1 MRVLTLVVAVS
12 YCCGMSEPAT
22 ARVGRM
28 GGLRARARSTRVG
41 RVLWRIGVTVLGVLV
56 VAIGIVLLPLPGPG
70 WVIIFGG
77 LGILATE
84 YAWAARLLRWVRRFV
99 TRMGAWVKARGLF
112 LQIVFGVLSVAFLAA
127 VVLGAWWLYR
137 EF

>member
-1 MRVLTLVVAVS
+1 MNEPVAA
-12 YCCGMSEPAT
+12 P
-22 ARVGRM
+22 RVGRL
-28 GGLRARARSTRVG
+28 GAIRARARSTAIG
-41 RVLWRIGVTVLGVLV
+41 RLLWRIGVTLLGVVV

-84 YAWAARLLRWVRRFV
+84 YPWAARLLTAVRRFV
-99 TRMGAWVKARGLF
+99 TRMGTWVRARGLF

>member
-1 MRVLTLVVAVS
+1 
-12 YCCGMSEPAT
+12 MSEPAT
-22 ARVGRM
+22 VPRVGRM
-28 GGLRARARSTRVG
+28 GAMRARARRTRLG
-41 RVLWRIGVTVLGVLV
+41 RVLWRIGVTVLGGLV

-84 YAWAARLLRWVRRFV
+84 YTWAARLLQWVRRFV
-99 TRMGAWVKARGLF
+99 TRMGSWIRARGLF
-112 LQIVFGVLSVAFLAA
+112 LQIVFGLLSVAFLAA
-127 VVLGAWWLYR
+127 VVLGVWWLYR

>member
-1 MRVLTLVVAVS
+1 
-12 YCCGMSEPAT
+12 MSESTT
-22 ARVGRM
+22 APRVSRLGAI
-28 GGLRARARSTRVG
+28 RARARSTPVG
-41 RVLWRIGVTVLGVLV
+41 RLLWRIGVTVLGVLV
-56 VAIGIVLLPLPGPG
+56 VAIGILLLPLPGPG

-84 YAWAARLLRWVRRFV
+84 YAWAARLLRFARNLV
-99 TRMGAWVKARGLF
+99 TRTGSWIKARGLF

>member
-1 MRVLTLVVAVS
+1 
-12 YCCGMSEPAT
+12 MSEPAD
-22 ARVGRM
+22 ALPRGGRI
-28 GGLRARARSTRVG
+28 GALRTRARATRFG
-41 RVLWRIGVTVLGVLV
+41 RIAWRVGVTVLGVLV

-84 YAWAARLLRWVRRFV
+84 YAWAARLLRWVRQFV
-99 TRMGAWVKARGLF
+99 TRMGSWIRARGLF
-112 LQIVFGVLSVAFLAA
+112 LQIVFGLLSVAFLAA
-127 VVLGAWWLYR
+127 VVLGVWWLYR

>member
-1 MRVLTLVVAVS
+1 M
-12 YCCGMSEPAT
+12 
-22 ARVGRM
+22 
-28 GGLRARARSTRVG
+28 RARARRTRLG
-41 RVLWRIGVTVLGVLV
+41 RVLWRIGVTVLGALV

-84 YAWAARLLRWVRRFV
+84 YTWAARLLRWVRRLV
-99 TRMGAWVKARGLF
+99 TRMGSWIKARGLF
-112 LQIVFGVLSVAFLAA
+112 LQIIFGLLSVAFLAA
-127 VVLGAWWLYR
+127 VVLGVLWLYR

>member
-1 MRVLTLVVAVS
+1 M
-12 YCCGMSEPAT
+12 G
-22 ARVGRM
+22 RVGA
-28 GGLRARARSTRVG
+28 LRARARSTPLG
-41 RVLWRIGVTVLGVLV
+41 KLLWRIGVTVLGSLV

-84 YAWAARLLRWVRRFV
+84 YPWAARLLRRVRSFV
-99 TRMGAWVKARGLF
+99 TRMGDWVKARGLL

-127 VVLGAWWLYR
+127 VILGVWWLYR
-137 EF
+137 AI

>member
-1 MRVLTLVVAVS
+1 MRAFVRGLT
-12 YCCGMSEPAT
+12 
-22 ARVGRM
+22 
-28 GGLRARARSTRVG
+28 
-41 RVLWRIGVTVLGVLV
+41 
-56 VAIGIVLLPLPGPG
+56 AIGIVLLPLPGPG

-84 YAWAARLLRWVRRFV
+84 YTWAARLLTWVRRFV
-99 TRMGAWVKARGLF
+99 SRMGAWVKARGLF

-127 VVLGAWWLYR
+127 IVLGVWWLYR

>member
-1 MRVLTLVVAVS
+1 M
-12 YCCGMSEPAT
+12 
-22 ARVGRM
+22 
-28 GGLRARARSTRVG
+28 
-41 RVLWRIGVTVLGVLV
+41 LWRIGVTVLGGLV

-84 YAWAARLLRWVRRFV
+84 YTWAARLLQWVRRFV
-99 TRMGAWVKARGLF
+99 TRMGSWIRARGLF
-112 LQIVFGVLSVAFLAA
+112 LQIVFGLLSVAFLAA
-127 VVLGAWWLYR
+127 VVLGVWWLYR

>member
-1 MRVLTLVVAVS
+1 
-12 YCCGMSEPAT
+12 
-22 ARVGRM
+22 
-28 GGLRARARSTRVG
+28 
-41 RVLWRIGVTVLGVLV
+41 VLGVLV
-56 VAIGIVLLPLPGPG
+56 VAIGILLLPLPGPG

-84 YAWAARLLRWVRRFV
+84 YAWAARLLRFARNLV
-99 TRMGAWVKARGLF
+99 TRTGSWIKARGLF